1 MIDDYVPS
9 IPNFPDFPIAA
20 LIRRIQGSTV
30 DVRVLLSVAQGS
42 GQSAWTSLVPLA
54 VMLGIFYFL
63 LIAPMRKRQKQQ
75 EQMIA
80 ELKTGDR
87 VLTAGGVYG
96 TIVGIKD
103 DRLTLR
109 IADQVKIEIT
119 KSSVSGLDASAST

>member
-1 MIDDYVPS
+1 
-9 IPNFPDFPIAA
+9 
-20 LIRRIQGSTV
+20 V
-30 DVRVLLSVAQGS
+30 DVRVLLLAAQGQ

-75 EQMIA
+75 EQMIS

-87 VLTAGGVYG
+87 VVTAGGIYG

-103 DRLTLR
+103 DRLTVR
-109 IADQVKIEIT
+109 IADQVKVEIT
-119 KSSVSGLDASAST
+119 KSSVSGLDTAANT